1 MAGTLRRFR
10 MPSICLR
17 QNPPLPEG
25 IVMLG
30 YILIAIVA
38 FDAGFLA
45 ASILAASGRS
55 HQLAARIGQERQRKR
70 EEKAP
75 AVS

>member
-1 MAGTLRRFR
+1 
-10 MPSICLR
+10 
-17 QNPPLPEG
+17 
-25 IVMLG
+25 MLG